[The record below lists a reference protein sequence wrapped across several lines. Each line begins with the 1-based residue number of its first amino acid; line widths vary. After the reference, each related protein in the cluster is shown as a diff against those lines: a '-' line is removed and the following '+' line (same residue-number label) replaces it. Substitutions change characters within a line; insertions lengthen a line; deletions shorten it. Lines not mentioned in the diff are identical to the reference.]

1 LVQLIE
7 NYSPLPSLFHR
18 YPGKSEESD
27 ESKSI
32 NYMFAMDNN
41 NRIKV
46 KELKFREILK
56 TNNYKNEYLSFTDLT
71 QKFFGEYQLE
81 KRSIAWKI
89 NIEERQ
95 IEIKIIRD
103 EIDDLIN
110 LYRDRLNGFNH
121 KLENLKDDI
130 ERTCE
135 IENLVQFLG
144 SNKLII
150 NIEQSLEKLR
160 YWNDD
165 SAKIIIMWITVIEDL
180 VKSLNE
186 YKNYTDKIKSAQI
199 TSPQG
204 LESFR
209 EKLSEFIKK
218 LNKEL
223 NEKKEKKI
231 EKELKN
237 FFI

>member
-1 LVQLIE
+1 MVQLIE

-27 ESKSI
+27 ELKSI
-32 NYMFAMDNN
+32 NYMFAIDND
-41 NRIKV
+41 NRNHIKV
-46 KELKFREILK
+46 EVLKFREILK
-56 TNNYKNEYLSFTDLT
+56 TNNYDNENLSFSDLT

-81 KRSIAWKI
+81 KR
-89 NIEERQ
+89 
-95 IEIKIIRD
+95 
-103 EIDDLIN
+103 LIN
-110 LYRDRLNGFNH
+110 LFRDKLNGINH
-121 KLENLKDDI
+121 KLENLKDDT
-130 ERTCE
+130 ERVCE
-135 IENLVQFLG
+135 IKNLVQFLG
-144 SNKLII
+144 STKLII
-150 NIEQSLEKLR
+150 NIERSLEKLR

-165 SAKIIIMWITVIEDL
+165 SDKSIIMWITVIEDL